1 MTITPDEWLIQRE
14 ILSAGDTLRRFSLVQ
29 RCMILAAT
37 CAVHELPC
45 LAKLVADA
53 AQAQADATKGEL

>member
-1 MTITPDEWLIQRE
+1 VADTARDFTAE
-14 ILSAGDTLRRFSLVQ
+14 DTLRRFSLVQ

-37 CAVHELPC
+37 CAANELPC

-53 AQAQADATKGEL
+53 AQAHADATKGELQ